1 MSKLKQVSNLAN
13 WKPKAR
19 ERAVF
24 VALISSPLALLM
36 SVFCVL
42 ILAKAMAEIEK
53 PVDTY
58 SAITDVTRVQN
69 FARNSLLLWMGGNS
83 SSEKPLLS
91 RALDE
96 KSIELSEVPFEVRS
110 IEPSDIERWQGTEG
124 KRKGIFKRGGSKRGP
139 VVAEWRVTFAV
150 TYVAPGSGSAQI
162 SRYAVTV
169 LERDHDYQLLMWPS
183 IVNNDSTMF
192 KVASKYTQ
200 AIGEKTPLADS
211 LSRFVTAYL
220 TSTGGATS
228 LGQYVSSQFHG
239 SAIVDSPYTEATI
252 ESIKSAEG
260 DPQLSTASPG
270 TQLRVMVRVKAS
282 SSIKTWS
289 IMDLALRVSLG
300 ANNVWLVDSIDS
312 PIGWGEVS
320 AG

>member
-1 MSKLKQVSNLAN
+1 MSNLKQVSNLGN

-24 VALISSPLALLM
+24 LALISSPMALM
-36 SVFCVL
+36 VSVLCVL
-42 ILAKAMAEIEK
+42 ILAKSMGKMER

-58 SAITDVTRVQN
+58 AAITEVTRVQN
-69 FARNSLLLWMGGNS
+69 FARNSLLLWMAGNS

-110 IEPSDIERWQGTEG
+110 IEPSDIERWQGSEG
-124 KRKGIFKRGGSKRGP
+124 RSRAAVQARKRGDAP
-139 VVAEWRVTFAV
+139 VVAEWLVTFAV
-150 TYVAPGSGSAQI
+150 TYVPPGTGAAQI
-162 SRYAVTV
+162 NRYAVAV
-169 LERDHDYQLLMWPS
+169 LQRGKDHQLLRWPS
-183 IVNNDSTMF
+183 IVNNDSIVF

-200 AIGEKTPLADS
+200 AIGAQTPLADS
-211 LSRFVTAYL
+211 LNRFVTAYL

-228 LGQYVSSQFHG
+228 LGQYVSAQFHG
-239 SAIVDSPYTEATI
+239 SAIVDSPYTEATV

-312 PIGWGEVS
+312 PIGWGEIS

>member
-1 MSKLKQVSNLAN
+1 VSKVKQLSQVSS

-24 VALISSPLALLM
+24 LALIGSPIAMVM
-36 SVFCVL
+36 SLFCVL
-42 ILAKAMAEIEK
+42 VLVKAMNRIEK
-53 PVDTY
+53 PADTY

-69 FARNSLLLWMGGNS
+69 FARNSLLLWMGGS
-83 SSEKPLLS
+83 QMSERPLLARS
-91 RALDE
+91 SAS

-110 IEPSDIERWQGTEG
+110 IEPSDIERWRGSGG
-124 KRKGIFKRGGSKRGP
+124 KHKGLFGSKEATE
-139 VVAEWRVTFAV
+139 VTVAEWRVTFAV
-150 TYVAPGSGSAQI
+150 TYVAPGSGTVQI

-169 LERDHDYQLLMWPS
+169 LERDHDYQLLLWPS
-183 IVNNDSTMF
+183 IVNNDTTVF
-192 KVASKYTQ
+192 RVESKYVQ
-200 AIGEKTPLADS
+200 PIGEKTPLADS
-211 LSRFVTAYL
+211 LNRFVTAYL

-260 DPQLSTASPG
+260 DPQLSTAKPG
-270 TQLRVMVRVKAS
+270 TQLRILVRVKAS

-300 ANNVWLVDSIDS
+300 TNNVWLVDSIDS
-312 PIGWGEVS
+312 PIGWGAVT
-320 AG
+320 GG